1 MIMVLCSF
9 KVYQQVRKRY
19 RATVHPKINVIGV
32 RPMEGLIPV
41 TVIDD
46 RISTSLNVTTAT
58 NISGIGYS
66 LSSNAEVSGTNLSRN
81 EDGNPTG
88 RL

>member
-1 MIMVLCSF
+1 
-9 KVYQQVRKRY
+9 VYQQVRKRY

-46 RISTSLNVTTAT
+46 RNSTFLNVTTAT
-58 NISGIGYS
+58 NISVIGYS
-66 LSSNAEVSGTNLSRN
+66 LSSNAEVSGTNLSKN
-81 EDGNPTG
+81 EDGNHTSMIDYS
-88 RL
+88 L